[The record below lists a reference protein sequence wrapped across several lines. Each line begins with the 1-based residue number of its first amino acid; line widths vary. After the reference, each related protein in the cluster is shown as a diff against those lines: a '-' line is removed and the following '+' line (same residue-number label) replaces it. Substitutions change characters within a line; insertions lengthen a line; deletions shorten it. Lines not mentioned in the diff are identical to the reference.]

1 MTTDRKELSG
11 HMLVVCV
18 SVEIILVTADAAVL
32 HDPLVNHMD
41 TERLNMMV
49 CVCVCA
55 CHCNKCQSVSQ
66 SRRCFSLMVKDVE
79 ADGTVAGLFPGVDDP
94 DLFQE
99 SGIE

>member
-49 CVCVCA
+49 CVCVPL
-55 CHCNKCQSVSQ
+55 Q
-66 SRRCFSLMVKDVE
+66 
-79 ADGTVAGLFPGVDDP
+79 
-94 DLFQE
+94 
-99 SGIE
+99 